1 MRRKVMTALMA
12 GTLIGL
18 AALAGPPPTSAT
30 EDTFYIS
37 VDTITVGGSCTDPDV
52 NYNPV
57 NGLEPSLLAV
67 YGNEDFGT
75 GDTIILCDNGV
86 GIDYVFESNTPS
98 QDIASKEITI
108 TGESGQEVVLDAN
121 GFDPF
126 IFANGTLNI
135 ENLVIQ
141 DAGTAI
147 TMSGTPTLNVT
158 DVTFEDGADVGD
170 MTGQSI
176 DSSGIVSVVG
186 STFTHNYSS
195 GSGGAIYLSNA
206 VSVTISDSVFGNP
219 NDDTFGN
226 FASDDGGDIYVS
238 GGAGLATLSISNS
251 QFHDAYVYGDGGS
264 IAAICA
270 ESVISGITISGAQS
284 DENGAGLYLD
294 DDSGCGA
301 DYTVTVS
308 NSRFLDTDADDQG
321 GAISNGQDGDGPL
334 TEVIVSGGYF
344 YQNEADSGA
353 AINLDYTNLT
363 VSNSTFIENH
373 ARDDGGGAFEL
384 YDNENVVITGSR
396 FDGNTSVGSSGGVIQ
411 QNGSVDSLRLVGNT
425 FTQNTTE
432 GSGGVIYAH
441 YTESLTIESNVFQRN
456 TAGSQGGAIRVRRG
470 TSGTSITGNTFTGNS
485 AEQGGAVSIND
496 GEVDSYLWSVSRN
509 TFTKNRATL
518 NGGALH
524 MALDDSGNVVTPNV
538 KKNRFRGNSAPAA
551 GAVVVE
557 SDYGTGRAILKRYER
572 GLRGNSF
579 QANRGT
585 SDRRSANIGVHF
597 D

>member
-1 MRRKVMTALMA
+1 MRRKLMTALMA
-12 GTLIGL
+12 GTLICL
-18 AALAGPPPTSAT
+18 AALAGPQPTSAT

-37 VDTITVGGSCTDPDV
+37 ADTIAFGGSCNDPDV
-52 NYNPV
+52 LYNPM

-67 YGNEDFGT
+67 YGDEDFGT

-86 GIDYVFESNTPS
+86 GIDYVFESDTPS

-126 IFANGTLNI
+126 IFANGPLNI

-158 DVTFEDGADVGD
+158 DVTFEDGADVD
-170 MTGQSI
+170 DIVTGQSI

-195 GSGGAIYLSNA
+195 GSGGAIYVSNA
-206 VSVTISDSVFGNP
+206 VSVTI
-219 NDDTFGN
+219 
-226 FASDDGGDIYVS
+226 
-238 GGAGLATLSISNS
+238 
-251 QFHDAYVYGDGGS
+251 
-264 IAAICA
+264 
-270 ESVISGITISGAQS
+270 
-284 DENGAGLYLD
+284 
-294 DDSGCGA
+294 
-301 DYTVTVS
+301 
-308 NSRFLDTDADDQG
+308 TD
-321 GAISNGQDGDGPL
+321 
-334 TEVIVSGGYF
+334 
-344 YQNEADSGA
+344 
-353 AINLDYTNLT
+353 
-363 VSNSTFIENH
+363 
-373 ARDDGGGAFEL
+373 
-384 YDNENVVITGSR
+384 SR
-396 FDGNTSVGSSGGVIQ
+396 FDGNTSGNSGGA
-411 QNGSVDSLRLVGNT
+411 
-425 FTQNTTE
+425 
-432 GSGGVIYAH
+432 IYAASI
-441 YTESLTIESNVFQRN
+441 ENLTIESNQFQRN
-456 TAGSQGGAIRVRRG
+456 TAAGQGGAIRVQWG
-470 TSGTSITGNTFTGNS
+470 TGGTSITRNTFTENS

-524 MALDDSGNVVTPNV
+524 MALDNSGNVVTPNV
-538 KKNRFRGNSAPAA
+538 KRNRFRGNSAPAA

-557 SDYGTGRAILKRYER
+557 SDYGTERAILKRYER

-585 SDRRSANIGVHF
+585 RDRRSANIGVHF

>member
-176 DSSGIVSVVG
+176 DSSGIVSVAG
-186 STFTHNYSS
+186 STFAHNYSS
-195 GSGGAIYLSNA
+195 GDGGAIDADGAVTVDASAFTGNESDDLGGAIYSGGELQVTDSQFDSNITENYGGA
-206 VSVTISDSVFGNP
+206 IYAAAGISVSDSAFEANSATSVDGGAIYADTGEVSVSNTDFSNNEAFNAGGALYIFDADAIAAISDSTFNSNSADYGGAIVSYDSEVAITDSHFEENFTVWESEEMGADFGGAAYYLWLGSLHVEDSTFTRNVAP
-219 NDDTFGN
+219 DTSAGAGIHLYKGSLEVDNSMFTGN
-226 FASDDGGDIYVS
+226 QAGQGPAIYSWGSDLGFEEDESVVISDSTFLRNRNTWLDDGGAIAHERNGRDFTLTGSLFRGNVGPRW
-238 GGAGLATLSISNS
+238 GGAVETWKVDGETTIENNVFMLNTAREGGALWIDVRNGVEGIRGN
-251 QFHDAYVYGDGGS
+251 QFKKNRAR
-264 IAAICA
+264 
-270 ESVISGITISGAQS
+270 
-284 DENGAGLYLD
+284 L
-294 DDSGCGA
+294 
-301 DYTVTVS
+301 
-308 NSRFLDTDADDQG
+308 G
-321 GAISNGQDGDGPL
+321 GAISF
-334 TEVIVSGGYF
+334 EC
-344 YQNEADSGA
+344 E
-353 AINLDYTNLT
+353 T
-363 VSNSTFIENH
+363 VS
-373 ARDDGGGAFEL
+373 ARS
-384 YDNENVVITGSR
+384 VVRVLTRQNR
-396 FDGNTSVGSSGGVIQ
+396 F
-411 QNGSVDSLRLVGNT
+411 
-425 FTQNTTE
+425 
-432 GSGGVIYAH
+432 
-441 YTESLTIESNVFQRN
+441 
-456 TAGSQGGAIRVRRG
+456 
-470 TSGTSITGNTFTGNS
+470 
-485 AEQGGAVSIND
+485 
-496 GEVDSYLWSVSRN
+496 
-509 TFTKNRATL
+509 
-518 NGGALH
+518 
-524 MALDDSGNVVTPNV
+524 SGNVAST
-538 KKNRFRGNSAPAA
+538 
-551 GAVVVE
+551 
-557 SDYGTGRAILKRYER
+557 
-572 GLRGNSF
+572 
-579 QANRGT
+579 
-585 SDRRSANIGVHF
+585 RRSSSNAFASQYVQSS
-597 D
+597 DEDCAPTPP